1 MKISIGSDHGA
12 VDLKNQIV
20 KYLKDNG
27 HEVLDFGTNS
37 KESCDY
43 PDFAYPAA
51 LALSKHE
58 VDRAIVLCT
67 TGIGVSIVANKVKG
81 VRCSL
86 VHNKEF
92 AILTREHNDSNCLA
106 LGSLTVD
113 FDLAKEIINA
123 WLETKFSNGKRHL
136 NRLEKIRKIEV
147 SENE

>member
-86 VHNKEF
+86 VHSKEF
-92 AILTREHNDSNCLA
+92 AILTHSSTFPPIL
-106 LGSLTVD
+106 SL
-113 FDLAKEIINA
+113 KSII
-123 WLETKFSNGKRHL
+123 KNG
-136 NRLEKIRKIEV
+136 NEV
-147 SENE
+147 LDI